1 MEKLKLENGE
11 DKELIAMDMNI
22 RIRVKEKDIE
32 GKEPKN
38 QHLDT
43 NMVYLMSRL
52 STYFANHGFY
62 TDNFQTK
69 GKIEVEGFGAAEY
82 ELIPVAKEIKNNE

>member
-1 MEKLKLENGE
+1 MEKLKLKNGE
-11 DKELIAMDMNI
+11 EKELVAMDMNI

-32 GKEPKN
+32 NKKPKKS
-38 QHLDT
+38 HLDA

-62 TDNFQTK
+62 TDNFRTK
-69 GKIEVEGFGAAEY
+69 GKVEVEGFGVAEY
-82 ELIPVAKEIKNNE
+82 ELIPVAKEI